1 MKNLFDIRGRVVVV
15 TGGAGILGRSICVY
29 LAEQGA
35 RVAVLDRDEKA
46 GEALVGEIRAAGGDA
61 LFFAT
66 DVLNREV
73 LVSNREAILGAWGQI
88 DILLNAAGGNMGG
101 ATIAPDKSFL
111 DLEIEAFRKVVDLNL
126 FGTVLP
132 TTVFGEAMT
141 ARRKGVIVNFCS
153 ESALRPL
160 TRVVGYGAAKAAI
173 ANYTKYMAAE
183 LAMKFSPEMRV
194 NAIVPGFLLT
204 NQNRALLTN
213 EDGSYT
219 DRARTIIAHTP
230 AGRFAEPEELLGTI
244 HYLVSDASSFVTGAL
259 AVVDGGFYAFSILSA
274 AGAVSSAGSDGHG
287 IGPGSF
293 AASGNVQEVQPPH
306 SRLQRRKNN
315 RGLRPRGTLYF
326 LAAKSTKNSP
336 ADACAYFVPSNAGSG
351 RLFAGAHVPRP
362 LRSRF

>member
-15 TGGAGILGRSICVY
+15 TGGAGILGRSICEY

-35 RVAVLDRDEKA
+35 KVVVLDRDEQS
-46 GEALVGEIRAAGGDA
+46 GEALASSIREKGGEA
-61 LFFAT
+61 LFLVT

-73 LVSNREAILGAWGQI
+73 LVSNREAILKAYGCI

-111 DLEIEAFRKVVDLNL
+111 DLEIDAFKKVVDLNL

-141 ARRKGVIVNFCS
+141 ARKKGVIVNFCS

-173 ANYTKYMAAE
+173 GNYTKYMAAE

-194 NAIVPGFLLT
+194 NAIIPGFLLT
-204 NQNRALLTN
+204 NQNRTLLTN
-213 EDGSYT
+213 PDGSYT

-244 HYLVSDASSFVTGAL
+244 HYLISDASSFVTGAL
-259 AVVDGGFYAFSILSA
+259 AVVDGGFDAFSI
-274 AGAVSSAGSDGHG
+274 
-287 IGPGSF
+287 
-293 AASGNVQEVQPPH
+293 
-306 SRLQRRKNN
+306 
-315 RGLRPRGTLYF
+315 
-326 LAAKSTKNSP
+326 
-336 ADACAYFVPSNAGSG
+336 
-351 RLFAGAHVPRP
+351 
-362 LRSRF
+362 